1 MALAPKRVMH
11 RKVQRGRQ
19 HGFATRDNYID
30 FGDIAIVAMEP
41 VWLSARVIEAAR
53 VAINRKLERKGH
65 VWIRVFPDKP
75 ISKKPAET
83 RMGKGKGAP
92 EYWVAVVKP
101 GRVMF
106 EIEGVTEDV
115 AREALRLAAQ
125 KLPVQTKFIRRE
137 SEVGGDK

>member
-1 MALAPKRVMH
+1 MALAPKRGMH

-19 HGFATRDNYID
+19 HGFATRDNYVD
-30 FGDIAIVAMEP
+30 FGDIALVAMEP
-41 VWLSARVIEAAR
+41 VWLNARVIEAAR

-92 EYWVAVVKP
+92 EFWAANIKP
-101 GRVMF
+101 GMILF
-106 EIEGVTEDV
+106 EIGGVDIKIAE
-115 AREALRLAAQ
+115 EALRLASS
-125 KLPVQTKFIRRE
+125 KLPIVTKIAYKPTK
-137 SEVGGDK
+137 D

>member
-75 ISKKPAET
+75 ISKKPADT
-83 RMGKGKGAP
+83 RMGKGKGSP
-92 EYWVAVVKP
+92 EFWAAVIKP
-101 GRVMF
+101 GMVLF
-106 EIEGVTEDV
+106 EVAGVDKKLAEK
-115 AREALRLAAQ
+115 AMHLAAS
-125 KLPVQTKFIRRE
+125 KLPIKTKVAFRPTVE
-137 SEVGGDK
+137 